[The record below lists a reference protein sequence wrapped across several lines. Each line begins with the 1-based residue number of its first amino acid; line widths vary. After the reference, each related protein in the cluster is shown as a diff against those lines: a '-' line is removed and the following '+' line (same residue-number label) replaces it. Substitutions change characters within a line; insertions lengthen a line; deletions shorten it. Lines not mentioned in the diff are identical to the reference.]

1 MRLFILPSPQNAFI
15 RGVLTAAVGVVFLSI
30 PDLTL
35 KSVIMTV
42 GGMIVL
48 SGIFTLLFSSKK
60 RNNAMS
66 LGSSFQGFFNI
77 VWGLLFL
84 LFPMVVVKVFG
95 IFFGIILLLLG
106 MMQLMGAL
114 GTLSRSV
121 LSWIYLIFSL
131 LMVSGGAFLLVKP
144 IESAENIITFLGVI
158 LLVYGLFELM
168 MAWRLKKMPKGANAG
183 NIVDTTYEEL
193 K

>member
-15 RGVLTAAVGVVFLSI
+15 RGILTAGVGVLFLSI

-48 SGIFTLLFSSKK
+48 SGIFTLLFSRKK

-84 LFPMVVVKVFG
+84 LFPMVIVKVFG

-106 MMQLMGAL
+106 LMQLMGAL

-121 LSWIYLIFSL
+121 LSWIYLIFAL

-144 IESAENIITFLGVI
+144 IESAENIITFLGAI

>member
-1 MRLFILPSPQNAFI
+1 MRLFFLPTPQNAFI
-15 RGVLTAAVGVVFLSI
+15 RGILTVAVGVLFLSI
-30 PDLTL
+30 PGLTL

-48 SGIFTLLFSSKK
+48 SGIFTLLFSRKK

-84 LFPMVVVKVFG
+84 LFPMIIVQVFG
-95 IFFGIILLLLG
+95 VFFGIILLLLG
-106 MMQLMGAL
+106 LMQLLGAL
-114 GTLSRSV
+114 GTLSKSV
-121 LSWIYLIFSL
+121 LSWIYLIFAL
-131 LMVSGGAFLLVKP
+131 LMVSGGAFLLLNP
-144 IESAENIITFLGVI
+144 IESAENIITFLGAI
-158 LLVYGLFELM
+158 LLVYGLLELM

-183 NIVDTTYEEL
+183 NVVDTTYEEL